1 MRTVKYV
8 VLDLRLFLGTRWYYA
23 KKVQLT
29 VCYQH
34 DRALASDIPLW
45 PLQPP
50 YLLTIRRTEFLL
62 SKDKDKCM
70 SHFLIY
76 QLYRDHVTTKL
87 QEGTLRKN

>member
-34 DRALASDIPLW
+34 DRALASDIPW
-45 PLQPP
+45 
-50 YLLTIRRTEFLL
+50 
-62 SKDKDKCM
+62 
-70 SHFLIY
+70 
-76 QLYRDHVTTKL
+76 
-87 QEGTLRKN
+87 